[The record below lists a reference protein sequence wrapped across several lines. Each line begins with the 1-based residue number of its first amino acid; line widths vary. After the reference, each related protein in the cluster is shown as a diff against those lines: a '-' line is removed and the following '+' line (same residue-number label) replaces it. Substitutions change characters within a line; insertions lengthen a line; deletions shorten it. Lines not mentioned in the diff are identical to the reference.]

1 VGQLYQAT
9 LQVDRIIRERKLD
22 PAEVKGQLSLRS
34 GLLLSLVREDTPD
47 DPVKLEKLRDAVRKV
62 LKSDV

>member
-1 VGQLYQAT
+1 MGQLYQAT